1 MNPVK
6 ICGPK
11 NFSMLAKRGLA
22 IFEFLKRGCV
32 YFFRGGGFCESNFQL
47 LIKYHIRLKKC
58 KL

>member
-22 IFEFLKRGCV
+22 TIFEFLR
-32 YFFRGGGFCESNFQL
+32 RGGGGGGGVFF
-47 LIKYHIRLKKC
+47 
-58 KL
+58 